1 MLKRTIT
8 AFALVILVFSLIAT
22 SVPQSAKAQSK
33 TYKIALSVPGLSFPF
48 FVIMAKQMQDEAKKL
63 GDVTVDV
70 LDGQNDTAKQTAD
83 LESVIA
89 SKYDGLVVSP
99 LTVDS
104 MEPAV
109 KEVSDAK
116 IPIITVDRDVN
127 DSKTLTLAHVGAD
140 NVQGGRE
147 QGWEI
152 MKLFPK
158 GATLFNLTGTP
169 GASPAIDRAKGLHD
183 VLDSHPEYKF
193 AAEQTG
199 QFTRDQG
206 NKVAEAMLSA
216 QANPPD
222 VINAANDDMALG
234 VIEAL
239 RGKNLNGK
247 VTVIGF
253 DAITESLQ
261 AILKGDQTA
270 DVDQYPGAQSSTA
283 LDMLEAYLTKGT
295 KPTQHDT
302 YLPPVLID
310 KKNLPCAAFY
320 GDLMSAMAT
329 QAAAGSTPIPVATVD
344 PSLCKPLTGP
354 AGAAATMAATA
365 AK

>member
-1 MLKRTIT
+1 MLRKSLTT
-8 AFALVILVFSLIAT
+8 VALVAVIVSLVASGGLA
-22 SVPQSAKAQSK
+22 PARAQGK
-33 TYKIALSVPGLSFPF
+33 TFKIALSVPGLSFPF

-70 LDGQNDTAKQTAD
+70 LDGQNDVAKQTAD

-104 MEPAV
+104 MQPAV

-116 IPIITVDRDVN
+116 IPVITVDRDIN
-127 DSKTLTLAHVGAD
+127 DSAKLTLAHVGAD

-147 QGWEI
+147 QGWYI

-158 GATLFNLTGTP
+158 GATIFNLTGTP
-169 GASPAIDRAKGLHD
+169 GASPAIDRAKGLHE
-183 VLDSHPEYKF
+183 VLDPHPEYKI

-199 QFTRDQG
+199 QFQRDAG

-216 QANPPD
+216 QSTPPD

-247 VTVIGF
+247 VAVIGF

-270 DVDQYPGAQSSTA
+270 DIDQFPGAQSSTA

-295 KPTQHDT
+295 MPAQHDT

-310 KKNLPCAAFY
+310 KNNLPCAAFY
-320 GDLMSAMAT
+320 GDLMAAMAT
-329 QAAAGSTPIPVATVD
+329 QAAGATPAPVATVD

-354 AGAAATMAATA
+354 AAAATAT
-365 AK
+365 K